1 MVTTGREHNTHSTFS
16 TTSVHTPAP
25 CHGRRRCWD
34 QTTSETSH
42 PLLFRRQRI
51 RQPGI
56 FRQPQ
61 PLSPQGIQPAGND
74 DLRPAAPGQGE
85 DRLQGV
91 HQRLAPQGKA
101 RPDGAEQHLSGAH
114 LHRRSPLRL
123 RQWITAEVTF
133 GAGRKQ
139 VLETVNSSSGWV

>member
-16 TTSVHTPAP
+16 TTSVHTRSMPREKALL
-25 CHGRRRCWD
+25 GSNNERNI
-34 QTTSETSH
+34 S

-61 PLSPQGIQPAGND
+61 PLSPHRGIHPAGSD
-74 DLRPAAPGQGE
+74 DLRQPLLGQGE
-85 DRLQGV
+85 GRLQGV
-91 HQRLAPQGKA
+91 HQSLAPQGKA
-101 RPDGAEQHLSGAH
+101 ARTVRNSISLEHTSTGEA
-114 LHRRSPLRL
+114 LRL
-123 RQWITAEVTF
+123 RQWTPAEVTL